1 MPIPQAV
8 ALPPLP
14 FPEQDILF
22 ACADFNRFSLLRYDP
37 RANRWSDELSGRDTA
52 YLSNQTQPFSGSLMA
67 PLPDDSGVLLSLAD
81 FDSDEIDYK
90 IVSWRSRQEQLL
102 LERDFILQ
110 LSPEPVQRQFDPS
123 GRIMVFFNV
132 TYAQTSDGQEMRVMP
147 YSLDLEACHSGNCE
161 AQLYDGFP
169 HWSPDL
175 SWLLLINLEEQN
187 LITLRDERSGEEIPL
202 GNGFS
207 PFWLDDESFI
217 YIRPVEDT
225 EAGTGAIQTVEI
237 VAASVD
243 DPLNGTVLV
252 DSAAISTA
260 ITGSDPTGTVG
271 IHSVV
276 AHPGQPDWLFF
287 SATLS
292 HFAEPQT
299 HHILSFRNDTGE
311 VSVLVNLDDS
321 SLTFPFQII
330 QNGQLLAVQTFSS
343 SAPTGLLTLIPLN
356 PAEKTA
362 DSPIDTYSVSPTSY
376 GDWSQD
382 GRWLLI
388 TGQDSFRLIAPGH
401 NYDQTIT
408 HDLGA
413 CTDAAWINA
422 PG

>member
-1 MPIPQAV
+1 
-8 ALPPLP
+8 
-14 FPEQDILF
+14 
-22 ACADFNRFSLLRYDP
+22 
-37 RANRWSDELSGRDTA
+37 
-52 YLSNQTQPFSGSLMA
+52 
-67 PLPDDSGVLLSLAD
+67 
-81 FDSDEIDYK
+81 
-90 IVSWRSRQEQLL
+90 
-102 LERDFILQ
+102 
-110 LSPEPVQRQFDPS
+110 
-123 GRIMVFFNV
+123 MVFFNV
-132 TYAQTSDGQEMRVMP
+132 TYAQTSAGHEMRVTP
-147 YSLDLEACHSGNCE
+147 YSLDLEACLSGNCE

-187 LITLRDERSGEEIPL
+187 LIKLRDERSGEEIPL

-299 HHILSFRNDTGE
+299 HHILSFRGDTGE

-388 TGQDSFRLIAPGH
+388 AGQDSFRLIAPGH